1 MWKARLPMIL
11 LTVVLVTIFYQFATI
26 KPEGAR
32 MQEMQTAPEFTLKS
46 DKGQPPFTKESL
58 KGKVIILDFWA
69 TWCGPC
75 RESIPELAA
84 LYTKYK
90 DQGLEIIGI
99 SMDDDH
105 TRAGVPAAMKDFGIN
120 YPVVY
125 AHDNVDIV
133 NGYPAP
139 SIPMMYILDKKG
151 NLREKMT
158 GYRPNA
164 NWDERIATLLKE

>member
-11 LTVVLVTIFYQFATI
+11 LAVVLVTIVYQFATI
-26 KPEGAR
+26 KPEGAQ
-32 MQEMQTAPEFTLKS
+32 MEEMLPAPEFTLKS
-46 DKGQPPFTKESL
+46 EKGEQTFTKESL
-58 KGKVIILDFWA
+58 KGKVVILDFWA

-99 SMDDDH
+99 SMDNDN
-105 TRAGVPAAMKDFGIN
+105 TRADVPAAMKGFGIN

-133 NGYPAP
+133 KDYPAEA
-139 SIPMMYILDKKG
+139 IPMMYILDKKG
-151 NLREKMT
+151 NLRNKMT
-158 GYRPNA
+158 GYDPQKR
-164 NWDERIATLLKE
+164 WEERIKELLDE